1 MNLLL
6 FEDEKPKDLNV
17 EGESSVDESTIPEDE
32 ETNVSEKVSY
42 NYVGTIEISKIKL
55 KRGFLDIFS
64 PYNNVDRNVT
74 VIQQSSFPNVEHGNL
89 ILAAHSGNC
98 SICYFDKLYK
108 LSIGDKALVYYKNY
122 KYSYNFIP
130 PFVLTKILTFG
141 VISRYYGL
149 LKQNDRQDI
158 SKYFKISD
166 KLLKQILANL
176 TMVRNI
182 SAHSDRLFCYRNK
195 YYISFKNIDKNYK
208 RDGNFTNIYMI
219 IECMKVLLDQ
229 DKFKEFED
237 LFYIELGKLK
247 ESLNSIDVNDILR
260 IMGFNV

>member
-1 MNLLL
+1 MKSRKRKQPRTSTVLLFALIIFLLGIYLISYNYLVGKKEKIYSSMNLLL

-17 EGESSVDESTIPEDE
+17 EGESSVDESIIPEDE

-55 KRGFLDIFS
+55 KRGFLDISS

-122 KYSYNFIP
+122 KYSYKIVDIYNVPKTGEVEIKRDP
-130 PFVLTKILTFG
+130 GKTVLTLITCTH
-141 VISRYYGL
+141 
-149 LKQNDRQDI
+149 N
-158 SKYFKISD
+158 SD
-166 KLLKQILANL
+166 TEQ
-176 TMVRNI
+176 TV
-182 SAHSDRLFCYRNK
+182 
-195 YYISFKNIDKNYK
+195 YIFELVKKEKN
-208 RDGNFTNIYMI
+208 
-219 IECMKVLLDQ
+219 
-229 DKFKEFED
+229 
-237 LFYIELGKLK
+237 
-247 ESLNSIDVNDILR
+247 
-260 IMGFNV
+260 

>member
-1 MNLLL
+1 MKSGKRKQPRTSTVLLFALIIFLLGIYLISYNYLVGKKEKIYSSMNLLL

-17 EGESSVDESTIPEDE
+17 EGESSVDESIIPEDE

-55 KRGFLDIFS
+55 KRGFLDISS

-122 KYSYNFIP
+122 KYSYKLVDIYNVPKTGEVEIKRDP
-130 PFVLTKILTFG
+130 GKTVLTLITCTH
-141 VISRYYGL
+141 
-149 LKQNDRQDI
+149 N
-158 SKYFKISD
+158 SD
-166 KLLKQILANL
+166 TEQ
-176 TMVRNI
+176 TV
-182 SAHSDRLFCYRNK
+182 
-195 YYISFKNIDKNYK
+195 YIFELVKKEKN
-208 RDGNFTNIYMI
+208 
-219 IECMKVLLDQ
+219 
-229 DKFKEFED
+229 
-237 LFYIELGKLK
+237 
-247 ESLNSIDVNDILR
+247 
-260 IMGFNV
+260 

>member
-1 MNLLL
+1 MKSRKRKQPRTSTVLLFALIIFLLGIYLISYNYLVGKKEKIYSSMNLLL

-17 EGESSVDESTIPEDE
+17 EGESSVDESIIPEDE

-55 KRGFLDIFS
+55 KRGFLDISS

-122 KYSYNFIP
+122 KYSYKLVDIYNVPKTGEVEIKRDP
-130 PFVLTKILTFG
+130 DKTVLTLITCTH
-141 VISRYYGL
+141 
-149 LKQNDRQDI
+149 N
-158 SKYFKISD
+158 SD
-166 KLLKQILANL
+166 TEQ
-176 TMVRNI
+176 TV
-182 SAHSDRLFCYRNK
+182 
-195 YYISFKNIDKNYK
+195 YIFELVKKEKN
-208 RDGNFTNIYMI
+208 
-219 IECMKVLLDQ
+219 
-229 DKFKEFED
+229 
-237 LFYIELGKLK
+237 
-247 ESLNSIDVNDILR
+247 
-260 IMGFNV
+260 

>member
-1 MNLLL
+1 MKSRKRKQPRTSTVLLFALIIFLLGIYLISYNYLVGKKEKIYSSMNLLL

-55 KRGFLDIFS
+55 KRGFLDISS

-122 KYSYNFIP
+122 KYSYKLVDIYNVPKTGEVEIKRDP
-130 PFVLTKILTFG
+130 GKTVLTLITCTH
-141 VISRYYGL
+141 
-149 LKQNDRQDI
+149 N
-158 SKYFKISD
+158 SD
-166 KLLKQILANL
+166 TEQ
-176 TMVRNI
+176 TV
-182 SAHSDRLFCYRNK
+182 
-195 YYISFKNIDKNYK
+195 YIFELVKKEKN
-208 RDGNFTNIYMI
+208 
-219 IECMKVLLDQ
+219 
-229 DKFKEFED
+229 
-237 LFYIELGKLK
+237 
-247 ESLNSIDVNDILR
+247 
-260 IMGFNV
+260 

>member
-1 MNLLL
+1 MKSGKRKQPRTSTVLLFALIIFLLGIYLISYNYLVGKKEKIYSSMNLLL

-55 KRGFLDIFS
+55 KRGFLDISS

-122 KYSYNFIP
+122 KYSYKLVDIYNVPKTGEVEIKRDP
-130 PFVLTKILTFG
+130 GKTVLTLITCTH
-141 VISRYYGL
+141 
-149 LKQNDRQDI
+149 N
-158 SKYFKISD
+158 SD
-166 KLLKQILANL
+166 TEQ
-176 TMVRNI
+176 TV
-182 SAHSDRLFCYRNK
+182 
-195 YYISFKNIDKNYK
+195 YIFELVKKEKN
-208 RDGNFTNIYMI
+208 
-219 IECMKVLLDQ
+219 
-229 DKFKEFED
+229 
-237 LFYIELGKLK
+237 
-247 ESLNSIDVNDILR
+247 
-260 IMGFNV
+260 